1 MVKIR
6 LTRMGKKKH
15 PFYRIVAVNSRSGRD
30 SAYIEE
36 LGYYNPMT
44 KPSTSYVK
52 PKRIMEW
59 LLNGAQLSN
68 TVEKILEKHS
78 VVQAFNK
85 VKSDDE
91 LKVMYNDG
99 KFEELYEKLGLKED
113 SKIEGIPESLARLQS
128 KEGKKKARAKKAA
141 GE

>member
-15 PFYRIVAVNSRSGRD
+15 PFYRIVAVNSRKGRD

-52 PKRIMEW
+52 PKRIIDW
-59 LLNGAQLSN
+59 LMNGAQLSN
-68 TVEKILEKHS
+68 TVEKILEKHNVLQLFKKIKTDS
-78 VVQAFNK
+78 
-85 VKSDDE
+85 E
-91 LKVMYNDG
+91 LKSLYSNG
-99 KFEELYEKLGLKED
+99 ELEKIYETLSIKED
-113 SKIEGIPESLARLQS
+113 SKIEGIPESAARLQS
-128 KEGKKKARAKKAA
+128 KESKRKAREKKAA

>member
-15 PFYRIVAVNSRSGRD
+15 PFYRIVAVNSKSGRD

-52 PKRIMEW
+52 PKRILEW
-59 LLNGAQLSN
+59 LMNGAQLTN
-68 TVEKILEKHS
+68 TVEKILEKHN
-78 VVQAFNK
+78 VLQTFNK
-85 VKSDDE
+85 IKSDEE
-91 LKVMYNDG
+91 LKKLYYG
-99 KFEELYEKLGLKED
+99 GELETLYSKLEIKED
-113 SKIEGIPESLARLQS
+113 SRIEGIPESLARLQS
-128 KEGKKKARAKKAA
+128 KENKKKARAKKAS